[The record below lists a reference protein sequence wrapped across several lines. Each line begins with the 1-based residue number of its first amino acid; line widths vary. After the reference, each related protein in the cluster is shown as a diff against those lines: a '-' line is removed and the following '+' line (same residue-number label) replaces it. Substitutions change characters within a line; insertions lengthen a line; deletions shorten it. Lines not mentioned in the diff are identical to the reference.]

1 LPHQPRFG
9 VAGSSGP
16 VLDITGV
23 DGAAGEGG
31 TGARSLAKGAGSRI
45 VERRRGGSCACAAA
59 AGGSIAGDAGRCSI
73 GGA

>member
-23 DGAAGEGG
+23 DGVADGG
-31 TGARSLAKGAGSRI
+31 GIGARSLAMGAGSRI
-45 VERRRGGSCACAAA
+45 VERRRGDSCAFAAA
-59 AGGSIAGDAGRCSI
+59 AGGSIAADAGRCSI

>member
-1 LPHQPRFG
+1 
-9 VAGSSGP
+9 

-31 TGARSLAKGAGSRI
+31 DGARSLAKGAGSRI
-45 VERRRGGSCACAAA
+45 VERRRDGSCAFAAA
-59 AGGSIAGDAGRCSI
+59 AGGSMAAGAGRCSI

>member
-23 DGAAGEGG
+23 DGAAGDGG
-31 TGARSLAKGAGSRI
+31 TDARSLAKGAGSRM
-45 VERRRGGSCACAAA
+45 VERRRGGSCVFAAA
-59 AGGSIAGDAGRCSI
+59 LGGSIAAGVGLCSN